1 MSARTATENP
11 TPRRPRRRLLAVAV
25 LAVLVLAGV
34 GGWLLIR
41 SHGAAPAAAS
51 TPSGDPIVPRDTG
64 HAVPLPSTAPS
75 DVPSAVV
82 TDAPGLLPA
91 AQPVALADTSQVGDG
106 IRARLVEIRAVDAHA
121 RIPGEVSGPA
131 LRVTVELTNTSGSPV
146 SVDGVA
152 VNIYTGADG
161 TPAAPVTEQDGT
173 PLHGPL
179 APGASA
185 QGAYAFTVPVD
196 QRDLVTVTV
205 AVAPQAGTAV
215 FSGPLR

>member
-1 MSARTATENP
+1 
-11 TPRRPRRRLLAVAV
+11 
-25 LAVLVLAGV
+25 
-34 GGWLLIR
+34 
-41 SHGAAPAAAS
+41 
-51 TPSGDPIVPRDTG
+51 VPRDPG
-64 HAVPLPSTAPS
+64 HAVALPSTAPT

-91 AQPVALADTSQVGDG
+91 AEPVALADTSQVGDG
-106 IRARLVEIRAVDAHA
+106 VRARLAEIRAVDAHA

-131 LRVTVELTNTSGSPV
+131 LRVTVELTNTTASPL

-152 VNIYTGADG
+152 VNLYTGADG
-161 TPAAPVTEQDGT
+161 APSSPVTEQDGT
-173 PLHGPL
+173 PLHGSL

-185 QGAYAFTVPVD
+185 QGVYAFTVPVD

-205 AVAPQAGTAV
+205 AVGPQAGTAV